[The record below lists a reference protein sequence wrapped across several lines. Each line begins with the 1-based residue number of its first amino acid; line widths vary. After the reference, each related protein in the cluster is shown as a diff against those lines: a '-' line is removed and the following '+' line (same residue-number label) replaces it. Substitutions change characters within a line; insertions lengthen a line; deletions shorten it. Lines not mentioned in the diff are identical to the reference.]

1 MATLSEMRA
10 LTSKNYV
17 AEQVMNIPD
26 LLQILKIF
34 GQTLQFLHKKI
45 AYKMLNFHGF
55 LSSQKTFGG
64 YFE

>member
-10 LTSKNYV
+10 LTSKKYV

-26 LLQILKIF
+26 LLKILKIF
-34 GQTLQFLHKKI
+34 GQRVFASKNSLQNAKFLWFF
-45 AYKMLNFHGF
+45 AT
-55 LSSQKTFGG
+55 SQKTFGG